1 MRGRANSQKAAH
13 QHAHCPQDTACRGCC
28 ACVSSLTLQNASLRQ
43 KIQLQTKEKA
53 DLEALLGS
61 QAKKLA

>member
-1 MRGRANSQKAAH
+1 
-13 QHAHCPQDTACRGCC
+13 
-28 ACVSSLTLQNASLRQ
+28 VSSLTLQNASLRQ